1 MHDHRREEKFERIF
15 KRVERESEQQQL
27 RERKKSL
34 ELSGFL
40 NRAALLST
48 PYVEYRG

>member
-1 MHDHRREEKFERIF
+1 MHDHHREEKFERIF
-15 KRVERESEQQQL
+15 KRVEARERTTTA